1 MNKKIVSIIVFSIF
15 SVLLTYY
22 TFKDNSIPFQVFCN
36 RIENKLSEIEKIKFK
51 HFRNLGGK
59 YIFVQD
65 TIFTE
70 LSYNIFKGVKIY
82 DNYKH
87 RYCDLD
93 ELPKS
98 YYEDFKEVKQICD
111 DLDIYDLHKDSV
123 NSEIE
128 FIFDIKYIKTGTIP
142 NWDRKND
149 SKKDDYDGFLVFDVN
164 NELEKNTSFYK
175 LKDKWYFEYHERR
188 PL

>member
-1 MNKKIVSIIVFSIF
+1 M
-15 SVLLTYY
+15 
-22 TFKDNSIPFQVFCN
+22 
-36 RIENKLSEIEKIKFK
+36 
-51 HFRNLGGK
+51 
-59 YIFVQD
+59 
-65 TIFTE
+65 
-70 LSYNIFKGVKIY
+70 
-82 DNYKH
+82 
-87 RYCDLD
+87 
-93 ELPKS
+93 
-98 YYEDFKEVKQICD
+98 
-111 DLDIYDLHKDSV
+111 HKDSV